1 MGAGTGG
8 HLPPVAGPL
17 VLERGPGRSFRG
29 SMNFAIMYRIVC
41 VLVCIHF
48 LLEMFMF
55 FNRFSKISVITVYIG
70 TYACLCVLKEVLS

>member
-1 MGAGTGG
+1 
-8 HLPPVAGPL
+8 
-17 VLERGPGRSFRG
+17 
-29 SMNFAIMYRIVC
+29 MNFAIMYRIVC